1 MIPLCVPNLNGNEW
15 QYVKE
20 CLDTEWVSSA
30 GKYVDLF
37 EQKILEYTGAKYAVA
52 CINGTAAL
60 QVSLRLA
67 GVCQGDEVIVPTLT
81 FIAPVNA
88 IAYNGA
94 NPVFMDVDNYY
105 NLDVEKTIEFIQ
117 NETFL
122 KDGFSYNKKS
132 NKKIAAIMPV
142 HMWGNPVW
150 LDELIHVCKKS
161 NIAIVEDASES
172 LGSFYNKGKF
182 NRCHTGTV
190 GMMGCIS
197 FNGNKIITSGGGGMI
212 LTNDNAIM
220 EKARYLTTQA
230 KDDPVRYIHNEI
242 GYNFRLSNIQAALG
256 VAQLEQLP
264 NFVERKRD
272 ILNTYKASING
283 IDGLSIADV
292 PSYAENNH
300 WMVLLQIDKD
310 IYGENREALMHR
322 LDKKNIQTRPAW
334 SPIHLQKPYRTCQTY
349 HIEKADELVD
359 NSLCLPSSTNLENSD
374 LSEVIRALKK

>member
-1 MIPLCVPNLNGNEW
+1 MIPLCAPNINGNEW
-15 QYVKE
+15 LYVKE

-37 EQKILEYTGAKYAVA
+37 EQKIIEYTGAKYAVA

-67 GVCQGDEVIVPTLT
+67 GVNSGDEVIVPTLT

-94 NPVFMDVDNYY
+94 SPIFMDVDKYY
-105 NLDVEKTIEFIQ
+105 NLDIEKTIDFIQ

-122 KDGFSYNKKS
+122 KNGFAYNKRS

-142 HMWGNPVW
+142 HMWGSPVW
-150 LDELIHVCKKS
+150 LDELISICNKN
-161 NIAIVEDASES
+161 NITIVEDASES

-182 NRCHTGTV
+182 NQYHTGTL

-212 LTNDNAIM
+212 LTNDISLM
-220 EKARYLTTQA
+220 KESRYLTTQA

-242 GYNFRLSNIQAALG
+242 GYNFRLSNVQAALG
-256 VAQLEQLP
+256 VAQIEQLP
-264 NFVERKRD
+264 QFIERKCD
-272 ILNTYKASING
+272 IYNFYKTSINSF
-283 IDGLSIADV
+283 DGLRIADV

-300 WMVLLQIDKD
+300 WMVILQIDKD
-310 IYGENREALMHR
+310 VYGESREELMSR
-322 LDKKNIQTRPAW
+322 LNKKNIQTRPAW
-334 SPIHLQKPYRTCQTY
+334 SPIHLQKPYQTCQTY
-349 HIEKADELVD
+349 CIENAQQLVD
-359 NSLCLPSSTNLENSD
+359 ISLCLPSSTNLTNSE
-374 LSEVIRALKK
+374 LVEVINALEK